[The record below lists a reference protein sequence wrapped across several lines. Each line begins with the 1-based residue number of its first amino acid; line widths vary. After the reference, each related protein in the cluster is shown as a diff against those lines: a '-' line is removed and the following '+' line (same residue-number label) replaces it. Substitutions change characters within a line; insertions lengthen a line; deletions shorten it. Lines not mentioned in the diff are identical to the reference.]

1 MTDLHALL
9 YQALTTPHGL
19 VVTAQDLDALVRK
32 LYPVRKSNPIFEALH
47 FIRFDPELWI
57 VKDAT
62 GPNLETS

>member
-9 YQALTTPHGL
+9 YQALSAPHGL
-19 VVTAQDLDALVRK
+19 VVTSEDLDALVRK

-57 VKDAT
+57 VKDAPRT
-62 GPNLETS
+62 DLETS